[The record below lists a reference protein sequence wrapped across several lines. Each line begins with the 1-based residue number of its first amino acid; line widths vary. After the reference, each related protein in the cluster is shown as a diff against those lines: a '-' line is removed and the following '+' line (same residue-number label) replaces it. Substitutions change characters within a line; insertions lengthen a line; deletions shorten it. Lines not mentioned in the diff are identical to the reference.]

1 MTRRILA
8 LEAAT
13 DACSVALWAD
23 GVVAV
28 RRAIAPRRHAELLL
42 PWAEAL
48 LAEAD
53 WPRSS
58 LDVIAFGRGPG
69 AFTGLRIVAG
79 VTQGLALGLGRPVAP
94 ISTLA
99 ALALDAGEAAGA
111 AETPVIVATALD
123 ARMGEVYWAP
133 WQVEGGIVTPLG
145 EEVVSA
151 PTAVQLPAGESR
163 WIAAGSGWGAHGEA
177 LSDTVGEPAAMDA
190 ERRPDAAA
198 VARLAGPMAEAD
210 GLVPA
215 AEAVPVYLRPW
226 RPGS

>member
-8 LEAAT
+8 LEAGT

-23 GVVAV
+23 GVVAA
-28 RRAIAPRRHAELLL
+28 RREIAPRRHAELLL

-48 LAEAD
+48 LAEAG
-53 WPRSS
+53 WSRSS
-58 LDVIAFGRGPG
+58 LDVIGFGRGPG
-69 AFTGLRIVAG
+69 AFTGLRIAAG
-79 VTQGLALGLGRPVAP
+79 VTQGLALGLARPVAP

-99 ALALDAGEAAGA
+99 ALAVDAGEAAGA
-111 AETPVIVATALD
+111 GEKPVIVATALD

-133 WQVEGGIVTPLG
+133 WRVTGEAVSPL
-145 EEVVSA
+145 
-151 PTAVQLPAGESR
+151 AGEQVVAPEAVDALPSGES

-177 LSDTVGEPAAMDA
+177 LAAAAGTPAIIEA

-198 VARLAGPMAEAD
+198 VARLADRLAEAG
-210 GLVPA
+210 GLVSA

-226 RPGS
+226 RPGT

>member
-23 GVVAV
+23 GVVAA
-28 RRAIAPRRHAELLL
+28 RREIAPRRHAELLL

-48 LAEAD
+48 LAEAG
-53 WPRSS
+53 WSRSS

-69 AFTGLRIVAG
+69 AFTGLRIAAG

-94 ISTLA
+94 VSTLA
-99 ALALDAGEAAGA
+99 ALALDAGEAAGS
-111 AETPVIVATALD
+111 AESPVLVATALD

-133 WQVEGGIVTPLG
+133 WRVAGEAVAPLA
-145 EEVVSA
+145 EEAVSAPEVVSA
-151 PTAVQLPAGESR
+151 PSEEGP

-177 LSDTVGEPAAMDA
+177 LAAVLGEPAATEI

-198 VARLAGPMAEAD
+198 VARLASRATEGA

-226 RPGS
+226 RPGT

>member
-23 GVVAV
+23 GVVAA
-28 RRAIAPRRHAELLL
+28 RREIAPRQHAELLL

-48 LAEAD
+48 LAEVE
-53 WPRSS
+53 WSRSS

-69 AFTGLRIVAG
+69 AFTGLRIAAG

-94 ISTLA
+94 VSTLA
-99 ALALDAGEAAGA
+99 ALALDAGEAAGS
-111 AETPVIVATALD
+111 AEGPVVVATALD

-133 WQVEGGIVTPLG
+133 WRVTGEAVSPLAEEQVVAPEAVAALPTG
-145 EEVVSA
+145 E
-151 PTAVQLPAGESR
+151 P

-177 LSDTVGEPAAMDA
+177 LAAAAGIPAAIEA
-190 ERRPDAAA
+190 ERRPDAAT
-198 VARLAGPMAEAD
+198 VARLADRLAEAG
-210 GLVPA
+210 GLVSA